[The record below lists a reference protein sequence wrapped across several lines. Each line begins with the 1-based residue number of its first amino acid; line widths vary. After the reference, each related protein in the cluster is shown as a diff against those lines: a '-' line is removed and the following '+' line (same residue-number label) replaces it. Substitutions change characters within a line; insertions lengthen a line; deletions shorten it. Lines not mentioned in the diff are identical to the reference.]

1 LFRHEPDGDF
11 SMIQIIAC
19 EYGGAGFETCLDIRT
34 RVFVAEQN
42 VPVEEERDSF
52 EESARHFLALWRG
65 DAAGTARAIV
75 KEAGLVKIGRV
86 AVLPPYRKFGLGA
99 ALMRA
104 VEAEFAGAS
113 FQLDAQ
119 LQAMEFYEKL
129 GYVAEGPVFDDAG
142 IPHRTMFKRVP

>member
-1 LFRHEPDGDF
+1 
-11 SMIQIIAC
+11 MIQIIAC
-19 EYGGAGFETCLDIRT
+19 DYGGAGFETCLDIRL

-42 VPVEEERDSF
+42 VPEEEERDSY
-52 EESARHFLALWRG
+52 EESARHFLALWSC

-75 KEAGLVKIGRV
+75 KEPGLIKIGRV
-86 AVLPPYRKFGLGA
+86 AVLPPYRKFGIGV

-104 VEAEFAGAS
+104 VEAEFAGAT

-119 LQAMEFYEKL
+119 LQAMGFYEKL

-142 IPHRTMFKRVP
+142 IPHRTMFKRAPLA

>member
-1 LFRHEPDGDF
+1 
-11 SMIQIIAC
+11 MIQIIAC
-19 EYGGAGFETCLDIRT
+19 DYGGAGFETCLDIRL

-42 VPVEEERDSF
+42 VPLDEERDSY
-52 EESARHFLALWRG
+52 EETARHFLALWSC

-75 KEAGLVKIGRV
+75 KEPGLIKIGRV
-86 AVLPPYRKFGLGA
+86 AVLTPYRKFGIGV

-104 VEAEFAGAS
+104 VEEAFEGAT

-119 LQAMEFYEKL
+119 IQAMGFYEKL

-142 IPHRTMFKRVP
+142 IPHRTMFKRAP